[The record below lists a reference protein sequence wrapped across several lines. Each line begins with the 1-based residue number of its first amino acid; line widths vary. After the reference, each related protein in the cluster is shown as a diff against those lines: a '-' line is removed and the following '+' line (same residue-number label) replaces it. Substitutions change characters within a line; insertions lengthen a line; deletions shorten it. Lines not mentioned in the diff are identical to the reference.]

1 MLAAGMLWLGAGC
14 AGGRL
19 VEGMYRDSAHRYQ
32 IRIPTAP
39 WLAVSLD
46 GATVAFRAPDLQAAM
61 AFSVDCKAPEPG
73 GLPWIARHLF
83 FGLQAKRIQSREAIH
98 LRDTEG
104 VRTRLVARLD
114 EVPVEVEGVT
124 VRRGDCLYDFMYVA
138 PPATFPRGQADFQA
152 FVESWSPLP
161 EP

>member
-39 WLAVSLD
+39 WLPVSLD

-61 AFSVDCKAPEPG
+61 AFSVDCKAPELG

-138 PPATFPRGQADFQA
+138 PPATFPLGQADFQA

-161 EP
+161 GE